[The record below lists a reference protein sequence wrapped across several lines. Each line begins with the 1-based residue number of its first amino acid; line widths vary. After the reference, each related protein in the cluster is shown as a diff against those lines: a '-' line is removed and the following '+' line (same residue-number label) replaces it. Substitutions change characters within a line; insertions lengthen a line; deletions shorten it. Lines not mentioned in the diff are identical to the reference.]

1 MITKI
6 HFKLALATG
15 IFLLASLCAM
25 AQQSISGTVKDANGE
40 PVIGAGVFQSGNTR
54 NGAVTDID
62 GKFTLSVP
70 AGSEVTVSC
79 IGYKEMTFVV
89 DQRRTYDLVLEED
102 AESLEGVE
110 IVAYGKQ
117 TRVTVTGALSS
128 VKSEDLVRTPITSVN
143 NVLAGQLS
151 GVTTVQYSGEPGADA
166 ATVFVRGKGTWTDSS
181 PLIQV
186 DGVERSMSDLNPEDI
201 ESITVL
207 KDASAT
213 AVFGVRGANGVLLI
227 TTKRGSQGKPRIN
240 VNTSVS
246 LQMPTKLVEQAG
258 SYDYALF
265 YNQMRANDGAEPV
278 FSDAVIEKFRTH
290 SDPIRFP
297 DVKWTDYIMRKQT
310 LQSNHSVSITG
321 GAERV
326 RYFVSVGLAT
336 QDGMFNEFGRDYHFG
351 YQYQRFNYRS
361 NLDIDVTKTTKISFD
376 ISGNVSRQD
385 APRTGQGSSGML
397 MKVYYATPFFSP
409 GIVDGKYIATTNDY
423 TDGVQLPFVGNDNPL
438 EYLTYQPGFI
448 SSGNNRLQMD
458 LTLNQDLKFITPGL
472 SFKIKG
478 SYNSNFTISYTGSQS
493 VTTYFPVIQDDGTL
507 KYRVSGQDSPLSYS
521 KSIGRSRNWYAET
534 SLNYARSFGDHSV
547 GALVLYNQ
555 SKEYYPSSYSDIPRG
570 YVGLVGRVTYD
581 YKKRY
586 LAEFNVG
593 YNGSENFHPSKRFG
607 LFPAGSVGWVV
618 SDESFFRSIKSVVNF
633 FKLRASWGLVGNDK
647 IGGSRFM
654 YLADPYF
661 INNGTLE
668 ARSGGRAYNFGV
680 ENSTTHNGAGESSR
694 NNPDVS
700 WEKAFKQDYGVDMN
714 FLDNRLTASFD
725 YYLEHRWDILLQ
737 DMTAPSIIGFTVPYA
752 NLGKVDSWGWEVQ
765 MRWNDRI
772 GSDFRYNLNVNL
784 SYNQNKIIER
794 KEAPLS
800 NEYQYQRGHRIG
812 ARSQYQFFRFYDK
825 DTPRLYQE
833 TFGKPFPSQLIELKD
848 GDAVFVDLDGNGL
861 VDANDKTRE
870 LGFTDDPMYV
880 LGINGGFSWKNWDF
894 NMQWTGAFG
903 VSRMISNSFRVPFES
918 RTDYVTG
925 GLLQYQVD
933 HTWDPNNP
941 SQDAMYPRASWTN
954 GNVNNYQDCTLYEKN
969 ANYLRLKTVMVGYN
983 FKFPWMSKLGL
994 DRAQVAL
1001 SGYNLLTFTPYI
1013 WGDPETR
1020 ASNSPTYPLTRTL
1033 TLSLKLN
1040 F

>member
-6 HFKLALATG
+6 HFKKALAMG
-15 IFLLASLCAM
+15 LLLLTSLCAM
-25 AQQSISGTVKDANGE
+25 AQRSISGTVKDSNGE
-40 PVIGAGVFQSGNTR
+40 PVIGAGIYQNGNMR
-54 NGAVTDID
+54 NGTVTDID

-70 AGSEVTVSC
+70 AGAVVTVSC
-79 IGYKEMTFVV
+79 IGYKEMEFTV
-89 DQRRTYDLVLEED
+89 DSRTTYNLVLEED

-128 VKSEDLVRTPITSVN
+128 VKSEDLVRTPVTSVN
-143 NVLAGQLS
+143 NILAGQLS
-151 GVTTVQYSGEPGADA
+151 GVTTVQWSGEPGADA
-166 ATVFVRGKGTWTDSS
+166 ATVYVRGQGTWTNSA

-227 TTKRGSQGKPRIN
+227 TTKRGAVGKPRIN

-258 SYDYALF
+258 SLDYALF
-265 YNQMRANDGAEPV
+265 YNQMRENDGGNPM

-310 LQSNHSVSITG
+310 MQSNHSVSISG

-326 RYFVSVGLAT
+326 RYFVSAGLAT
-336 QDGMFNEFGRDYHFG
+336 QDGLFNEFDRDYHYG
-351 YQYQRFNYRS
+351 YQYKRFNFRS
-361 NLDIDVTKTTKISFD
+361 NLDLDVTKTTKISFD
-376 ISGNVSRQD
+376 IAGTVTRQD
-385 APRTGQGSSGML
+385 GPRTGQGSSGML
-397 MKVYYATPFFSP
+397 MGTYYTTPFSSP
-409 GIVDGKYIATTNDY
+409 GFVDGRYVVTTNDY
-423 TDGVQLPFVGNDNPL
+423 TDGVQLPFVGTDGLNYVVTNGG
-438 EYLTYQPGFI
+438 GFI
-448 SSGNNRLQMD
+448 SNGNNTLQMD

-472 SFKIKG
+472 NFKIKG
-478 SYNSNFTISYTGSQS
+478 SYNSNFSISYTGSRE
-493 VTTYFPVIQDDGTL
+493 TATYFPVIQDDGTI
-507 KYRVSGQDSPLSYS
+507 KYRISGQDTPLSYS
-521 KSIGRSRNWYAET
+521 KGIGRSRNWYAEA
-534 SLNYARSFGDHSV
+534 SLNYNRSFGDHSI
-547 GALVLYNQ
+547 GALALYNQ
-555 SKEYYPSSYSDIPRG
+555 SKSYYPGSYSDIPSG

-593 YNGSENFHPSKRFG
+593 YNGSENFHPDRRFG

-618 SDESFFRSIKSVVNF
+618 SDEPFFRPLKGVIDF

-654 YLADPYF
+654 YLADPYSV
-661 INNGTLE
+661 NSSAYAT
-668 ARSGGRAYNFGV
+668 RSGLAYNFGI
-680 ENSTTHNGAGESSR
+680 ENSTAHNGAMESSR
-694 NNPDVS
+694 NNPNVS
-700 WEKAFKQDYGVDMN
+700 WEKAFKQDYGVDLN
-714 FLDNRLTASFD
+714 FLQNRLSTSFD
-725 YYLEHRWDILLQ
+725 YYIEHRWDILLQ
-737 DMTAPSIIGFTVPYA
+737 DQTAPKVIGFTVPYA

-765 MRWNDRI
+765 LRWNDRI
-772 GSDFRYNLNVNL
+772 GSDFRYNVNVNF
-784 SYNQNKIIER
+784 SHNQNTIIER
-794 KEAPLS
+794 KEAPL
-800 NEYQYQRGHRIG
+800 NNDYQYQKGHRIG
-812 ARSQYQFFRFYDK
+812 ARSQYQFFRFYDS

-833 TFGKPFPSQLIELKD
+833 TFGKPFPTQLVELKD
-848 GDAVFVDLDGNGL
+848 GDAVFVDLDGNGYI
-861 VDANDKTRE
+861 DANDKTRE
-870 LGFTDDPMYV
+870 LGFTDDPMNV

-903 VSRMISNSFRVPFES
+903 VTRMIADAFRIPFMS
-918 RTDYVTG
+918 RTDYNTG
-925 GLLQYQVD
+925 GLLQYHVD
-933 HTWDPNNP
+933 NTWDPKNP
-941 SQDAMYPRASWTN
+941 SQNAEYPRATWTN
-954 GNVNNYQDCTLYEKN
+954 GVINNYQDCTLYEKN
-969 ANYLRLKTVMVGYN
+969 ANYLRLKTLMVGYN
-983 FKFPWMSKLGL
+983 FKFAFFRTLGI
-994 DRAQVAL
+994 DRAQLAL

-1013 WGDPETR
+1013 WGDPESR
-1020 ASNSPTYPLTRTL
+1020 ASSSPTYPLTRTF

>member
-1 MITKI
+1 M
-6 HFKLALATG
+6 
-15 IFLLASLCAM
+15 
-25 AQQSISGTVKDANGE
+25 
-40 PVIGAGVFQSGNTR
+40 
-54 NGAVTDID
+54 
-62 GKFTLSVP
+62 
-70 AGSEVTVSC
+70 
-79 IGYKEMTFVV
+79 
-89 DQRRTYDLVLEED
+89 
-102 AESLEGVE
+102 
-110 IVAYGKQ
+110 
-117 TRVTVTGALSS
+117 TGALSS
-128 VKSEDLVRTPITSVN
+128 VKSEDLVRTPVTSVN
-143 NVLAGQLS
+143 NILAGQLS
-151 GVTTVQYSGEPGADA
+151 GVTTVQWSGEPGSDA
-166 ATVFVRGKGTWTDSS
+166 ATVYVRGQGTWTDSS

-227 TTKRGSQGKPRIN
+227 TTKRGAAGKPRIN

-265 YNQMRANDGAEPV
+265 YNKMRANDGQEPM

-297 DVKWTDYIMRKQT
+297 DMKWTDYIMRKANM
-310 LQSNHSVSITG
+310 QSNHSISISG

-326 RYFVSVGLAT
+326 KYFVSAGLAT
-336 QDGMFNEFGRDYHFG
+336 QDGQFNEFDRDYHFG
-351 YQYQRFNYRS
+351 YQYQRFNFRS
-361 NLDIDVTKTTKISFD
+361 NLDLDVTKTTKISFD
-376 ISGNVSRQD
+376 IAGTVSRQD
-385 APRTGQGSSGML
+385 HPRTGQGSSGML
-397 MKVYYATPFFSP
+397 MNVYYSTPFSSP
-409 GIVDGKYIATTNDY
+409 GLVDGKYVVTTDDY
-423 TDGVQLPFVGNDNPL
+423 TDGVQLPFVGGNGL
-438 EYLTYQPGFI
+438 EYVVANGGGFI
-448 SSGNNRLQMD
+448 TSGNNTLQMD

-472 SFKIKG
+472 NFKIKG
-478 SYNSNFTISYTGSQS
+478 SYNSNFSISYTGARS
-493 VTTYFPVIQDDGTL
+493 TATYNPVIQEDGSL
-507 KYRVSGQDSPLSYS
+507 LYRTSGQDSPITYS
-521 KSIGRSRNWYAET
+521 KSLGRSRNWYAEA
-534 SLNYARSFGDHSV
+534 SLNYNRSFGDHSV
-547 GALVLYNQ
+547 GGLLLYNQ
-555 SKEYYPSSYSDIPRG
+555 RKTYYPGSYSDIPSG

-593 YNGSENFHPSKRFG
+593 YNGSENFHPDRRFG
-607 LFPAGSVGWVV
+607 FFPAGSLGWVV
-618 SDESFFRSIKSVVNF
+618 SDESFFRPLKSVVSF
-633 FKLRASWGLVGNDK
+633 LKFRASWGLVGNDK

-654 YLADPYF
+654 YLADPYTV
-661 INNGTLE
+661 NSTG
-668 ARSGGRAYNFGV
+668 ANFGI
-680 ENSTTHNGAGESSR
+680 ENSSWYSGAFESGH
-694 NNPDVS
+694 NNPNVT

-714 FLDNRLTASFD
+714 FLDNRLSASFD
-725 YYLEHRWDILLQ
+725 YYMEHRWDILLQ
-737 DMTAPSIIGFTVPYA
+737 DQTAPKVIGFTVPYA

-765 MRWNDRI
+765 LKWNDRI
-772 GSDFRYNLNVNL
+772 GSDFRYNLNMNL

-794 KEAPLS
+794 KEAPYN
-800 NEYQYQRGHRIG
+800 NEYQYEKGHRIG
-812 ARSQYQFFRFYDK
+812 SRSQYQFFRYYDA

-833 TFGKPFPSQLIELKD
+833 TFGKPFPTQLVTLKD
-848 GDAVFVDLDGNGL
+848 GDAVFVDLDGNGYI
-861 VDANDKTRE
+861 DANDKTRD

-880 LGINGGFSWKNWDF
+880 LGLNGGFSWKNWDF

-918 RTDYVTG
+918 RTDFTTG

-941 SQDAMYPRASWTN
+941 SQDAYYPRATWDN

-969 ANYLRLKTVMVGYN
+969 AAYVRLKTVMVGYN
-983 FKFPWMSKLGL
+983 FKFPFFKTIGL

>member
-6 HFKLALATG
+6 HFKIALATG
-15 IFLLASLCAM
+15 LLLLASLCAM

-40 PVIGAGVFQSGNTR
+40 PVIGAGLYQNGNMR
-54 NGAVTDID
+54 NGTVTDID

-70 AGSEVTVSC
+70 AGAVVTVSC
-79 IGYKEMTFVV
+79 IGYKEMEFTV
-89 DQRRTYDLVLEED
+89 DQRRTYNLVLEED

-128 VKSEDLVRTPITSVN
+128 VKSEDLVRTPVTSVN

-166 ATVFVRGKGTWTDSS
+166 ATVFVRGKGTWTDSA

-227 TTKRGSQGKPRIN
+227 TTKRGAQGKPRIN

-258 SYDYALF
+258 SLDYALF
-265 YNQMRANDGAEPV
+265 YNQMRANDGANPV
-278 FSDAVIEKFRTH
+278 FSDAVIEKFRSG

-297 DVKWTDYIMRKQT
+297 DMKWTDYIMRKQT
-310 LQSNHSVSITG
+310 MQSNHSVSISG

-336 QDGMFNEFGRDYHFG
+336 QDGLFNEFDRDYKFG
-351 YQYQRFNYRS
+351 YQYKRFNYRS

-397 MKVYYATPFFSP
+397 MKVYYANPFASP
-409 GIVDGKYIATTNDY
+409 GIVDGKWILTTNDY
-423 TDGVQLPFVGNDNPL
+423 TDGVQLPFVQNDNPL

-448 SSGNNRLQMD
+448 SNGNNRLQMD

-478 SYNSNFTISYTGSQS
+478 SYNSNFSISYTGSHS
-493 VTTYFPVIQDDGTL
+493 IASYYPVIQDDGTL

-521 KSIGRSRNWYAET
+521 KGIGRSRDWYAEA
-534 SLNYARSFGDHSV
+534 SLNYNRSFGDHSV
-547 GALVLYNQ
+547 GALALYNQ

-586 LAEFNVG
+586 LAEVNLG
-593 YNGSENFHPSKRFG
+593 YNGSENFHPDRRFG

-618 SDESFFRSIKSVVNF
+618 SDEPFFRPLKGVINF
-633 FKLRASWGLVGNDK
+633 LKFRASLGLVGNDK

-654 YLADPYF
+654 YLADPYSV
-661 INNGTLE
+661 NSSNYAT
-668 ARSGGRAYNFGV
+668 RSGWAYNFGI
-680 ENSTTHNGAGESSR
+680 ENSTAHNGAMESSR
-694 NNPDVS
+694 NNPNVS
-700 WEKAFKQDYGVDMN
+700 WEKALKQDYGVDMN
-714 FLDNRLTASFD
+714 FLDNRLSASFD
-725 YYLEHRWDILLQ
+725 YYMEHRWDILLQ
-737 DMTAPSIIGFTVPYA
+737 DQTAPKVIGFTVPYA

-765 MRWNDRI
+765 LKWNDRI
-772 GSDFRYNLNVNL
+772 GSDFRYNMNVNL

-794 KEAPLS
+794 KEAPYN
-800 NEYQYQRGHRIG
+800 NEYQYQKGHRIG
-812 ARSQYQFFRFYDK
+812 ARSQYQFFRYYDA

-833 TFGKPFPSQLIELKD
+833 TFGKPFPTQLVTLKD
-848 GDAVFVDLDGNGL
+848 GDAVFVDLDGNGYI
-861 VDANDKTRE
+861 DANDMTRE

-880 LGINGGFSWKNWDF
+880 LGVNGGFVWKNWDF

-918 RTDYVTG
+918 RTDYTTG
-925 GLLQYQVD
+925 GLLKYQVD
-933 HTWDPNNP
+933 HTWDPKNP
-941 SQDAMYPRASWTN
+941 SQDAYYPRATWSN

-969 ANYLRLKTVMVGYN
+969 ANYVRLKTVMIGYN
-983 FKFPWMSKLGL
+983 FKFPFFKTIGL

-1001 SGYNLLTFTPYI
+1001 SGYNLITFTPYI

>member
-6 HFKLALATG
+6 HFKNALAVG
-15 IFLLASLCAM
+15 LFLLASLCAM
-25 AQQSISGTVKDANGE
+25 AQQSISGTVKDAKGE
-40 PVIGAGVFQSGNTR
+40 PVIGAGLYQNGNMR
-54 NGAVTDID
+54 NGTVTDID

-70 AGSEVTVSC
+70 SGAVVTVSC
-79 IGYKEMTFVV
+79 IGYKEMEFTV
-89 DQRRTYDLVLEED
+89 DQRRTYNLVLEED

-128 VKSEDLVRTPITSVN
+128 VKSEDLVRTPVTSVN

-227 TTKRGSQGKPRIN
+227 TTKRGAAGKPRIN

-246 LQMPTKLVEQAG
+246 LQFPTKLVEQA
-258 SYDYALF
+258 SSLDYALF

-278 FSDAVIEKFRTH
+278 FSEAVIQKFRDG

-297 DVKWTDYIMRKQT
+297 SMKWTDYLMKKQT
-310 LQSNHSVSITG
+310 MQTNHSVSISG

-326 RYFVSVGLAT
+326 KYFVSVGLAT
-336 QDGMFNEFGRDYHFG
+336 QDGLFKEFDRDYNFG
-351 YQYQRFNYRS
+351 YQNKRFNYRS

-376 ISGNVSRQD
+376 ISGTVSRHD
-385 APRTGQGSSGML
+385 SPLSGQGASGML
-397 MKVYYATPFFSP
+397 MKVYYATPFSSP
-409 GIVDGKYIATTNDY
+409 GYVDGKYIYTTNDY
-423 TDGVQLPFVGNDNPL
+423 ADGVQLPFVGNDNPM
-438 EYLTYQPGFI
+438 EYLTYQPGFS
-448 SSGNNRLQMD
+448 SSGNNSLQMD

-472 SFKIKG
+472 NFKIKG
-478 SYNSNFTISYTGSQS
+478 SYNSNFTVSYSGTQNIA
-493 VTTYFPVIQDDGTL
+493 TYNPVIQDDGTL
-507 KYRVSGQDSPLSYS
+507 KYRVNGQDGPLSYS
-521 KSIGRSRNWYAET
+521 KGIGRSRNWYAEA
-534 SLNYARSFGDHSV
+534 SLNYNRTFGDHSV

-555 SKEYYPSSYSDIPRG
+555 SKEYYPGSYSDIPRG

-586 LAEFNVG
+586 LAEVNVG

-607 LFPAGSVGWVV
+607 LFPAGSLGWVV
-618 SDESFFRSIKSVVNF
+618 SDEPFFKPLKSVVNF

-668 ARSGGRAYNFGV
+668 ARSGGRAYNFGI

-714 FLDNRLTASFD
+714 FLDNRLSASFD

-737 DMTAPSIIGFTVPYA
+737 DQTAPKVIGFNVPYA

-765 MRWNDRI
+765 LKWNDRI
-772 GSDFRYNLNVNL
+772 GSDFRYNMNVNL

-794 KEAPLS
+794 KEAPY
-800 NEYQYQRGHRIG
+800 NNDYQYQKNHRIG
-812 ARSQYQFFRFYDK
+812 ARSQYQFFRYYDS

-833 TFGKPFPSQLIELKD
+833 TFGKPFPTQLVDLKD
-848 GDAVFVDLDGNGL
+848 GDAVFVDLDGNGFI
-861 VDANDKTRE
+861 DANDMTRE

-880 LGINGGFSWKNWDF
+880 LGVNGGFSWKNWDF

-933 HTWDPNNP
+933 HTWTPDNP
-941 SQDAMYPRASWTN
+941 SQSAMYPRATWTN

-969 ANYLRLKTVMVGYN
+969 ANYVRLKTVMVGYN
-983 FKFPWMSKLGL
+983 FNLPFFKQLGIN
-994 DRAQVAL
+994 RAQLAL